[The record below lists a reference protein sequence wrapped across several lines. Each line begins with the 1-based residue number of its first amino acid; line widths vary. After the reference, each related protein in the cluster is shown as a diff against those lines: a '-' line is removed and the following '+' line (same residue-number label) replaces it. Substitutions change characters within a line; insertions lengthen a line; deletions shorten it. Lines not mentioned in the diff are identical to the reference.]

1 MLTKGWWWGKN
12 KIMENLHHS
21 NIIIG
26 GDCRD
31 FIFEILADKLNFSI
45 NANPDF
51 LLVEN
56 QILGIGE
63 VRDFE
68 RWVIGKPLI
77 GEVKVSLIIIKSI
90 TFEAQNALL
99 KVLEEP
105 PLGTYIFI
113 NLESLG
119 GLLPTFLSRV
129 RVLELPKGVSK
140 GHPLGQDSSRVTLG
154 EKTPFGNE
162 AQNFLYSKIKE
173 KLSIIKSF
181 SKKEDKNEMKELI
194 KNMEEIAYKNNFKPE
209 DLKNILSAKIFAS
222 ARGSSPKML
231 LEWLSCVL

>member
-1 MLTKGWWWGKN
+1 MLT
-12 KIMENLHHS
+12 ENLYQS
-21 NIIIG
+21 NIVIG
-26 GDCRD
+26 RDCHS
-31 FIFEILADKLNFSI
+31 FVFAILANKLNFNV

-51 LLVEN
+51 LLVEK
-56 QILGIGE
+56 QVLGIGE

-68 RWVIGKPLI
+68 RWVIGKPFT
-77 GEVKVSLIIIKSI
+77 GEVKVSLITVKSI

-129 RVLELPKGVSK
+129 RILESSKVSETADK
-140 GHPLGQDSSRVTLG
+140 SAGIQGL
-154 EKTPFGNE
+154 K
-162 AQNFLYSKIKE
+162 FLRSGIKE
-173 KLSIIKSF
+173 KLSIIRSL

-194 KNMEEIAYKNNFKPE
+194 KNLEEVSYKNNFKPN
-209 DLKNILSAKIFAS
+209 DLKNIITAKIFAS
-222 ARGSSPKML
+222 GRGSSPKML